1 MHARPV
7 PRFRLALACLAVCAT
22 ALPAAAQRF
31 TVCLFRFHE
40 PDEQGVV
47 RRWLSSPD
55 FEIVDLTDALLP
67 AQTAHAAR
75 VEREGDPGSSWVTD
89 LCRPDLRCD
98 VVVHSGEF
106 AGRFFGGA
114 GASLSLQEMEEAAC
128 ASPCAG
134 LFHAPREVFLLGCNT
149 LATKD
154 QDRRTPEEYLQVL
167 LDHGFDRP
175 AAERAVELR
184 YGPLGPSFREAVRRI
199 FAGVPRIYGFRSV
212 APRGEYSAPRLER
225 YFRTKGDYARWLE
238 AAGRSEAPNRHLLS
252 AFAGTDLVQVSGLQ
266 PWEAAAADRD
276 RICAL
281 YDERRSLSERMR
293 IVRDLMAREDVLA
306 FVPTVEIFFNRHP
319 AQLLD
324 GEARRLFL
332 AVQANTAARDRLLG
346 LVHALGASASTLEL
360 AHLAHHLGW
369 LSDERFRA
377 LALDVTRRVLAR
389 PLSSEAVDIT
399 CEVAKHQPI
408 GEAIRLEDFPPG
420 TFEVAEGLRMVDCLR
435 SRDSRVTDRLLAVP
449 RESPDPSTRQWAV
462 FALSHRLPL
471 TEPQLLRLAEL
482 LTDHQPEVRDR
493 VAWMFRMQ
501 HPLPPRV
508 AAAVARRDPALAA
521 RLAALDP
528 LPRGARRPVT
538 ARQ

>member
-1 MHARPV
+1 MRILATLRL
-7 PRFRLALACLAVCAT
+7 RLAFACLGVCAT
-22 ALPAAAQRF
+22 VLPASANRF

-40 PDEQGVV
+40 PDEQSVV
-47 RRWLSSPD
+47 RRWLTSPD

-67 AQTAHAAR
+67 AQMAHAAR
-75 VEREGDPGSSWVTD
+75 REREEETASSWVAD

-98 VVVHSGEF
+98 LVVHSGEF
-106 AGRFFGGA
+106 AGRFFGGT

-128 ASPCAG
+128 APRCAG
-134 LFHAPREVFLLGCNT
+134 LFHAPLEVFLLGCNT

-154 QDRRTPEEYLQVL
+154 PDRRTPEEYLQVL

-175 AAERAVELR
+175 AAERAVGLR
-184 YGPLGPSFREAVRRI
+184 YGPLGPSFREGVRRI

-225 YFRTKGDYARWLE
+225 YFRLRGNYASWLE
-238 AAGRSEAPNRHLLS
+238 TAGRSETPNRLLLA
-252 AFAGTDLVQVSGLQ
+252 AFAGTDLVQIPGLQ
-266 PWEAAAADRD
+266 PAEPAFADRE

-281 YDERRSLSERMR
+281 YDETRSLTERMR

-324 GEARRLFL
+324 GEARKLFL

-346 LVHALGASASTLEL
+346 LVGALGASASTLEL

-369 LSDERFRA
+369 MTDDGFRA

-389 PLSSEAVDIT
+389 PLSSEVVDIT
-399 CEVAKHQPI
+399 CEVARHQPI
-408 GEAIRLEDFPPG
+408 GEAIVLEDFPPG
-420 TFEVAEGLRMVDCLR
+420 TFDEAEGLRMVDCLR
-435 SRDSRVTDRLLAVP
+435 PRDGRVTDRLLAVT
-449 RESPDPSTRQWAV
+449 RESSDPSTRQWAV

-471 TEPQLLRLAEL
+471 ADPQLLRLAEL
-482 LTDHQPEVRDR
+482 LTDHQAELRER

-501 HPLPPRV
+501 YPLAPRV
-508 AAAVARRDPALAA
+508 AAAVARHDPALAS

-528 LPRGARRPVT
+528 PRGTRGPGGAG
-538 ARQ
+538 Q